1 MTDLHDRFRAWL
13 LDGARGEPARDA
25 ALHASACARCLADV
39 AAFDAL
45 LAVDVSGADV
55 PLLPVGTPRPI
66 RTPAVQALRAI
77 SGVASVSVLVLAA
90 MVGAGALR
98 DDTAGTGIA
107 IGPTESPDGE
117 GILAG
122 GPSVAAAS
130 VDPASPSTT
139 PSPDASDRA
148 SEEPASS
155 EIPGEATPTLPPF
168 VAPPPPAITP
178 GPTAAVTPGPTAAAT
193 PAPTPLMTPAPT
205 PIPTALPT
213 VSPTPTPTPT
223 SDPTPP
229 PTDDCEDG
237 IDNDGDLLIDVLDPG
252 CLSDGNESSA

>member
-1 MTDLHDRFRAWL
+1 MTDLHGRFRAWL
-13 LDGARGEPARDA
+13 LDGARAEPARDA
-25 ALHASACARCLADV
+25 ALHASACSRCLADV

-45 LAVDVSGADV
+45 LAVDVKGADV
-55 PLLPVGTPRPI
+55 PFLPVGVPRPL
-66 RTPAVQALRAI
+66 RTPAVQALRAV
-77 SGVASVSVLVLAA
+77 SGIAAVGVLVLAA

-107 IGPTESPDGE
+107 TGPTESPDGE

-148 SEEPASS
+148 AEEPASS

-193 PAPTPLMTPAPT
+193 PAPTPVMTPAPT
-205 PIPTALPT
+205 PVPTATPLMPTATPSPLPT
-213 VSPTPTPTPT
+213 ATL
-223 SDPTPP
+223 PP
-229 PTDDCEDG
+229 PSE
-237 IDNDGDLLIDVLDPG
+237 PPPP
-252 CLSDGNESSA
+252 SEAAP